1 MRNKKGLLFSLTVLL
16 LLLFGMPITA
26 SADAIEV
33 PIKVTLRN
41 EETKSFINYLNA
53 QRKDLG
59 LTQYTVDSTLM
70 ELARQRATDICIY
83 FAHQTPLKATSM
95 RVGQY
100 LKELLPDFPST
111 EHPSTGVNESIAV
124 GIGNA
129 SGVYTAW
136 YSDEHRPCLV
146 SSSYYYCGVA
156 AVDYYNT
163 RYWVLLVSSFP
174 IGDTVSV
181 SNIGSDTTWTD
192 TVQVDTA
199 KLPAASTVNSVD
211 YGSSDD
217 VQLKA
222 RNKGDGGQLFALG
235 YIWDSYTASVFS
247 AKANN
252 PDIFTVTSDGKIV
265 PHKVGSG
272 TVTLYIKGYNIGDVS
287 ITVKPQQGVF
297 QDGSTKRE
305 FKASFAKSS
314 YDWTGSAICP
324 KPSVVTDWY
333 GNKLVENVDYKMEYS
348 SNINPTTSAKANI
361 VGIGNYEGSNWNGKI
376 SSFTFSITKKEGTSS
391 ESGSSSNGNTGSN
404 SSSGGSTGNTG
415 SNTGNTSSG
424 GTNSGSTGSS
434 GTNTGSGNT
443 GSGSTTN
450 QESTFVVK
458 PAKKNYT
465 YTGKAIKA
473 KLTVYA
479 NGKKLSAK
487 NYTVKYK
494 NNKNTGI
501 ATILV
506 TGKGSYAAWKG
517 TGTFNILPKKPAF
530 SKVQSKKTGTAVL
543 KWKKLKQVNGYEVQF
558 STDKKFRTFDS
569 AKTGKVSV
577 TLKKLISKKTYYV
590 RVRGYRNVKGGRI
603 YGAWSKVKKVK
614 IK

>member
-1 MRNKKGLLFSLTVLL
+1 MKKKKGFLFSFAVLL
-16 LLLFGMPITA
+16 LLLFGMPIA
-26 SADAIEV
+26 AHADTVEL
-33 PIKVTLRN
+33 PIKVTVRN
-41 EETKSFINYLNA
+41 EETKEFINYLNA

-70 ELARQRATDICIY
+70 ELARQRATDICVC
-83 FAHQTPLKATSM
+83 FAHQTPLKARTM
-95 RVGQY
+95 RTDDY
-100 LKELLPDFPST
+100 IAEILPDYPST

-129 SGVYTAW
+129 SGIYTAW

-222 RNKGDGGQLFALG
+222 RNKGDDFVATG

-265 PHKVGSG
+265 PHKVGTG

-287 ITVKPQQGVF
+287 ITVRPLG
-297 QDGSTKRE
+297 GMGT
-305 FKASFAKSS
+305 
-314 YDWTGSAICP
+314 Y
-324 KPSVVTDWY
+324 VTDSSGQWRTY
-333 GNKLVENVDYKMEYS
+333 RFTLSSSSMKYTGVELKPKLSIAYDYLNNKLVEGTDYKLEYS
-348 SNINPTTSAKANI
+348 NNITGPTATVKVI
-361 VGIGNYEGSNWNGKI
+361 GINNYAQSGKLGELT
-376 SSFTFSITKKEGTSS
+376 FTITGAP
-391 ESGSSSNGNTGSN
+391 SGSSSNTGGSSSGNTGSN
-404 SSSGGSTGNTG
+404 SSSGGSTG
-415 SNTGNTSSG
+415 S
-424 GTNSGSTGSS
+424 TNSGATGSS
-434 GTNTGSGNT
+434 GTGTGSGNT
-443 GSGSTTN
+443 GSGSTTT
-450 QESTFVVK
+450 QERTFVVK
-458 PAKKNYT
+458 PAKKSYT
-465 YTGKAIKA
+465 YTGRAIKA

-479 NGKKLSAK
+479 NEKKLSAK
-487 NYTVKYK
+487 NYAVKYK

-501 ATILV
+501 ATIIV

-517 TGTFNILPKKPAF
+517 TATFNIIPKKTAF
-530 SKVQSKKTGTAVL
+530 SKVQSKKAGTAVL

-558 STDKKFRTFDS
+558 STDKKFRTFDTV
-569 AKTGKVSV
+569 KTGKVSV
-577 TLKKLISKKTYYV
+577 TLKKLISGKTYYV

>member
-1 MRNKKGLLFSLTVLL
+1 
-16 LLLFGMPITA
+16 MPITA

-41 EETKSFINYLNA
+41 EETISFINYLNA

-174 IGDTVSV
+174 IGNTVSV

-287 ITVKPQQGVF
+287 ITVRPLG
-297 QDGSTKRE
+297 GMGT
-305 FKASFAKSS
+305 
-314 YDWTGSAICP
+314 Y
-324 KPSVVTDWY
+324 VTDSSGQWRTY
-333 GNKLVENVDYKMEYS
+333 RFTLSSSSMKYTGVELKPKLSIAYDYLNNKLVEGTDYKLEYS
-348 SNINPTTSAKANI
+348 NNITGPTATVKVI
-361 VGIGNYEGSNWNGKI
+361 GINNYAQSGKLGELT
-376 SSFTFSITKKEGTSS
+376 FTITGAP
-391 ESGSSSNGNTGSN
+391 SGSSSNTGGSSSGNTGSN
-404 SSSGGSTGNTG
+404 SSSGGSTG
-415 SNTGNTSSG
+415 S
-424 GTNSGSTGSS
+424 TNSGATGSS
-434 GTNTGSGNT
+434 GTGTGSGNT
-443 GSGSTTN
+443 GSGSTTT
-450 QESTFVVK
+450 QERTFVVK
-458 PAKKNYT
+458 PAKKSYT
-465 YTGKAIKA
+465 YTGRAIKA

-479 NGKKLSAK
+479 NEKKLSAK
-487 NYTVKYK
+487 NYAVKYK

-501 ATILV
+501 ATIIV

>member
-1 MRNKKGLLFSLTVLL
+1 MKKKKGFLFSFAVLL
-16 LLLFGMPITA
+16 LLLFGMPIA
-26 SADAIEV
+26 AHADTVEL
-33 PIKVTLRN
+33 PIKVTVRN
-41 EETKSFINYLNA
+41 EETKEFINYLNA

-70 ELARQRATDICIY
+70 ELARQRATDICVC
-83 FAHQTPLKATSM
+83 FAHQTPLKARTM
-95 RVGQY
+95 RTDDY
-100 LKELLPDFPST
+100 IAEILPDYPST

-129 SGVYTAW
+129 SGIYTAW
-136 YSDEHRPCLV
+136 YSDGHRPCLV
-146 SSSYYYCGVA
+146 SSKYYYCGVA

-163 RYWVLLVSSFP
+163 RYWVLLVTSFP
-174 IGDTVSV
+174 IGNAIPV

-222 RNKGDGGQLFALG
+222 RNKGDDFVATG

-265 PHKVGSG
+265 PHKVGTG

-287 ITVKPQQGVF
+287 ITVRPLG
-297 QDGSTKRE
+297 GMGT
-305 FKASFAKSS
+305 
-314 YDWTGSAICP
+314 Y
-324 KPSVVTDWY
+324 VTDSSGQWRTY
-333 GNKLVENVDYKMEYS
+333 RFTLSSSSMKYTGVELKPKLSIAYDYLNNKLVEGTDYKLEYS
-348 SNINPTTSAKANI
+348 NNITGPTATVKVI
-361 VGIGNYEGSNWNGKI
+361 GINNYAQSGKLGELT
-376 SSFTFSITKKEGTSS
+376 FTITGAP
-391 ESGSSSNGNTGSN
+391 SGSSSNTGGSSSGNTGSN
-404 SSSGGSTGNTG
+404 SSSGGSTG
-415 SNTGNTSSG
+415 S
-424 GTNSGSTGSS
+424 TNSGATGSS
-434 GTNTGSGNT
+434 GTGTGSGNT
-443 GSGSTTN
+443 GSGSTTT
-450 QESTFVVK
+450 QERTFVVK
-458 PAKKNYT
+458 PAKKSYT
-465 YTGKAIKA
+465 YTGRAIKA

-479 NGKKLSAK
+479 NEKKLSAK
-487 NYTVKYK
+487 NYAVKYK

-501 ATILV
+501 ATIIV

-517 TGTFNILPKKPAF
+517 TATFNIIPKKTAF
-530 SKVQSKKTGTAVL
+530 SKVQSKKAGTAVL

-558 STDKKFRTFDS
+558 STDKKFRTFDTV
-569 AKTGKVSV
+569 KTGKVSV
-577 TLKKLISKKTYYV
+577 TLKKLISGKTYYV

>member
-26 SADAIEV
+26 NADAVEL

-41 EETKSFINYLNA
+41 EEVKEFINYMNQKRVA
-53 QRKDLG
+53 NSTDA
-59 LTQYTVDSTLM
+59 YIVDSGLM
-70 ELARQRATDICIY
+70 EMAKERATDICVFFHHNSPLGTKRVRIAEYMDSY
-83 FAHQTPLKATSM
+83 FGYK
-95 RVGQY
+95 
-100 LKELLPDFPST
+100 
-111 EHPSTGVNESIAV
+111 VNDYYTESIGV

-129 SGVYTAW
+129 TGMYASW
-136 YSDEHRPCLV
+136 NSDAHQTSLI
-146 SSSYYYCGVA
+146 STLYKYCGVA

-163 RYWVLLVSSFP
+163 RYWVLLVSSIP
-174 IGDTVSV
+174 VGNEISV
-181 SNIGSDTTWTD
+181 SSIGNDADWTD
-192 TVQVDTA
+192 MVQVDTA
-199 KLPAASTVNSVD
+199 KLPAASTVNSVY
-211 YGSSDD
+211 YGTTGD

-222 RNKGDGGQLFALG
+222 RNKGDSFVATG

-501 ATILV
+501 VTILV

-558 STDKKFRTFDS
+558 STDKKFRTFDTV
-569 AKTGKVSV
+569 KTGKVSV
-577 TLKKLISKKTYYV
+577 TLKKLISGKTYYV

>member
-1 MRNKKGLLFSLTVLL
+1 MKNKKGLLISLLALL
-16 LLLFGMPITA
+16 LMLFGMTITA
-26 SADAIEV
+26 RADAIEV

-41 EETKSFINYLNA
+41 EETKAFVNYLNE
-53 QRKDLG
+53 QRKGLG
-59 LTQYTVDSTLM
+59 LPPYAVDSTLT
-70 ELARQRATDICIY
+70 ELARQRATDICI
-83 FAHQTPLKATSM
+83 FFDHGTPLKSKAD
-95 RVGQY
+95 RAGDY
-100 LKELLPDFPST
+100 IAEILPDYPSDV
-111 EHPSTGVNESIAV
+111 HPATGVNESIAV

-146 SSSYYYCGVA
+146 SSRYYYCGVA

-163 RYWVLLVSSFP
+163 RYWVLLVTSFP
-174 IGDTVSV
+174 IGNAIPV

-222 RNKGDGGQLFALG
+222 RNKGDDFVATG

-265 PHKVGSG
+265 PHKVGTG

-287 ITVKPQQGVF
+287 ITVRPLG
-297 QDGSTKRE
+297 GMGT
-305 FKASFAKSS
+305 
-314 YDWTGSAICP
+314 Y
-324 KPSVVTDWY
+324 VTDSSGQWRTY
-333 GNKLVENVDYKMEYS
+333 RFTLSSSSMKYTGVELKPKLSIAYDYLNNKLVEGTDYKLEYS
-348 SNINPTTSAKANI
+348 NNITGPTATVKVI
-361 VGIGNYEGSNWNGKI
+361 GINNYAQSGKLGELT
-376 SSFTFSITKKEGTSS
+376 FTITGAP
-391 ESGSSSNGNTGSN
+391 SGSSSNTGGSSSGNTGSN
-404 SSSGGSTGNTG
+404 SSSGGSTG
-415 SNTGNTSSG
+415 S
-424 GTNSGSTGSS
+424 TNSGATGSS
-434 GTNTGSGNT
+434 GTGTGSGNT
-443 GSGSTTN
+443 GSGSTTT
-450 QESTFVVK
+450 QERTFVVK
-458 PAKKNYT
+458 PAKKSYT
-465 YTGKAIKA
+465 YTGRAIKA

-479 NGKKLSAK
+479 NEKKLSAK
-487 NYTVKYK
+487 NYAVKYK

-501 ATILV
+501 ATIIV

-517 TGTFNILPKKPAF
+517 TATFNIIPKKTAF
-530 SKVQSKKTGTAVL
+530 SKVQSKKAGTAVL

-558 STDKKFRTFDS
+558 STDKKFRTFDTV
-569 AKTGKVSV
+569 KTGKVSV
-577 TLKKLISKKTYYV
+577 TLKKLISGKTYYV

-603 YGAWSKVKKVK
+603 YGAWSKAKKVK
-614 IK
+614 TK

>member
-70 ELARQRATDICIY
+70 ELARQRATDICIC
-83 FAHQTPLKATSM
+83 FAHQTPLKAKTM
-95 RVGQY
+95 RTDDY
-100 LKELLPDFPST
+100 IAEILPDYPSDA
-111 EHPSTGVNESIAV
+111 HPSTGINESIAV

-146 SSSYYYCGVA
+146 SSRYYYCGVA

-192 TVQVDTA
+192 MVQVDTA
-199 KLPAASTVNSVD
+199 TLPAASTVNSVD

-287 ITVKPQQGVF
+287 ITVRPLGGMGTYV
-297 QDGSTKRE
+297 
-305 FKASFAKSS
+305 
-314 YDWTGSAICP
+314 TGSDGQWQTYRFTLSSETIKYTGVELKP
-324 KPSVVTDWY
+324 KLSIAYDY
-333 GNKLVENVDYKMEYS
+333 LNNKLVEGTDYKLEYS
-348 SNINPTTSAKANI
+348 NNITGPTATVKVI
-361 VGIGNYEGSNWNGKI
+361 GINNYAQSGKLGELT
-376 SSFTFSITKKEGTSS
+376 FTITGAP
-391 ESGSSSNGNTGSN
+391 SGSSGNTGSSSSGNTGSN

-434 GTNTGSGNT
+434 GNT

-450 QESTFVVK
+450 QERTFVVK

-465 YTGKAIKA
+465 YNGKAIKA

-479 NGKKLSAK
+479 NGKKLSAN

-494 NNKNTGI
+494 NNKKTGV

-517 TGTFNILPKKPAF
+517 TTTFNILPKKAAF
-530 SKVQSKKTGTAVL
+530 SKVQSKKAGTAVL
-543 KWKKLKQVNGYEVQF
+543 KWKKLKQVNGYEVQS
-558 STDKKFRTFDS
+558 STDKKFRTFDTV
-569 AKTGKVSV
+569 KTGKVSV
-577 TLKKLISKKTYYV
+577 TLKKLTSKKTYYV

>member
-222 RNKGDGGQLFALG
+222 RNKGDSFVATG

-265 PHKVGSG
+265 PHKVGTG
-272 TVTLYIKGYNIGDVS
+272 TVTLYIEGYNIGDVS
-287 ITVKPQQGVF
+287 ITVKPLGGGGGSYQWT
-297 QDGSTKRE
+297 DGTMHTYE
-305 FKASFAKSS
+305 FALSS
-314 YDWTGSAICP
+314 NSMKYTGSALTP
-324 KPSVVTDWY
+324 KLS
-333 GNKLVENVDYKMEYS
+333 
-348 SNINPTTSAKANI
+348 IAKDVWAN
-361 VGIGNYEGSNWNGKI
+361 NL
-376 SSFTFSITKKEGTSS
+376 KEGTDYKLEYSNNITGPTATVKVIGINNYAQS
-391 ESGSSSNGNTGSN
+391 GKLGELTFTITGAPSGSSGNTGSSSSGNTGSN

-434 GTNTGSGNT
+434 GNT

-450 QESTFVVK
+450 QERTFVVK

-465 YTGKAIKA
+465 YNGKAIKA

-479 NGKKLSAK
+479 NGKKLSAN

-494 NNKNTGI
+494 NNKKTGV

-603 YGAWSKVKKVK
+603 YGAWSKVKIVV

>member
-70 ELARQRATDICIY
+70 ELARQRATDICIC
-83 FAHQTPLKATSM
+83 FAHQTPLKAKTM
-95 RVGQY
+95 RTDDY
-100 LKELLPDFPST
+100 IAEILPDYPSDA
-111 EHPSTGVNESIAV
+111 HPSTGINESIAV

-146 SSSYYYCGVA
+146 SSRYYYCGVA

-199 KLPAASTVNSVD
+199 KLPAASTVNSVY
-211 YGSSDD
+211 YGTTGD
-217 VQLKA
+217 VKLKA

-287 ITVKPQQGVF
+287 ITVRPLGGMGTYV
-297 QDGSTKRE
+297 
-305 FKASFAKSS
+305 
-314 YDWTGSAICP
+314 TGSDGQWQTYRFTLSSETIKYTGVELKP
-324 KPSVVTDWY
+324 KLSIAYDY
-333 GNKLVENVDYKMEYS
+333 LNNKLVEGTDYKLEYS
-348 SNINPTTSAKANI
+348 NNITGPTATVKVI
-361 VGIGNYEGSNWNGKI
+361 GINNYAQSGKLGELT
-376 SSFTFSITKKEGTSS
+376 FTITGAP
-391 ESGSSSNGNTGSN
+391 SGSSGNTGSSSSGNTGSN

-434 GTNTGSGNT
+434 GNT

-450 QESTFVVK
+450 QERTFVVK

-465 YTGKAIKA
+465 YNGKAIKA

-479 NGKKLSAK
+479 NGKKLSAN

-494 NNKNTGI
+494 NNKKTGV

-517 TGTFNILPKKPAF
+517 TTTFNILPKKAAF
-530 SKVQSKKTGTAVL
+530 SKVQSKKAGTAVL
-543 KWKKLKQVNGYEVQF
+543 KWKKLKQVNGYEVQS
-558 STDKKFRTFDS
+558 STDKKFRTFDTV
-569 AKTGKVSV
+569 KTGKVSV
-577 TLKKLISKKTYYV
+577 TLKKLTSKKTYYV

>member
-70 ELARQRATDICIY
+70 ELARQRATDICIC
-83 FAHQTPLKATSM
+83 FAHQTPLKAKTM
-95 RVGQY
+95 RTDDY
-100 LKELLPDFPST
+100 IAEILPDYPSDA
-111 EHPSTGVNESIAV
+111 HPSTGINESIAV

-146 SSSYYYCGVA
+146 SSRYYYCGVA

-192 TVQVDTA
+192 MVQVDTA

-222 RNKGDGGQLFALG
+222 RNKGDDFVATG

-265 PHKVGSG
+265 PHKVGTG

-287 ITVKPQQGVF
+287 ITVRPLGGMGTYV
-297 QDGSTKRE
+297 
-305 FKASFAKSS
+305 
-314 YDWTGSAICP
+314 TGSDGQWQTYRFTLSSETIKYTGVELKP
-324 KPSVVTDWY
+324 KLSIAYDY
-333 GNKLVENVDYKMEYS
+333 LNNKLVEGTDYKLEYS
-348 SNINPTTSAKANI
+348 NNITGPTATVKVI
-361 VGIGNYEGSNWNGKI
+361 GINNYAQSGKLGELT
-376 SSFTFSITKKEGTSS
+376 FTITGAP
-391 ESGSSSNGNTGSN
+391 SGSSGNTGSSSSGNTGSN

-434 GTNTGSGNT
+434 GNT

-450 QESTFVVK
+450 QERTFVVK

-465 YTGKAIKA
+465 YNGKAIKA

-479 NGKKLSAK
+479 NGKKLSAN

-494 NNKNTGI
+494 NNKKTGV

-543 KWKKLKQVNGYEVQF
+543 KWKKLKQVNGYEVQS
-558 STDKKFRTFDS
+558 STDKKFRTFDTV
-569 AKTGKVSV
+569 KTGKVSV